1 MEMTN
6 EPQLR
11 SFAQREAPFLKPLMN
26 SLLRRLDRNPKSERD
41 LERLASTHRKVGD
54 LESALNAYAQICEFA
69 PDNTKRNT
77 GFIPFGVR
85 KPRSDQTRT

>member
-54 LESALNAYAQICEFA
+54 LESRIYFLG
-69 PDNTKRNT
+69 
-77 GFIPFGVR
+77 GFNRVTIPGTLSGDIVR
-85 KPRSDQTRT
+85 IK